1 MDISSVLHDPE
12 LGSVSFTVERTAC
25 TRSRDGTVSRS
36 VTGQAAGCIHPGT
49 AEMLKLLPG
58 EEKNESYIVV
68 YTDYALSTGVPGN
81 DGGSFTAPDRI
92 RWNGQMWRVVKVRNW
107 QGFGFVQALAVQI
120 NEENRE

>member
-1 MDISSVLHDPE
+1 MPALLPCVYILYLLYTGGSMDISSVLHDPE

-58 EEKNESYIVV
+58 EEKNESYI
-68 YTDYALSTGVPGN
+68 GV
-81 DGGSFTAPDRI
+81 
-92 RWNGQMWRVVKVRNW
+92 
-107 QGFGFVQALAVQI
+107 
-120 NEENRE
+120 